1 MTKIN
6 SYSEYKYYSFLLF
19 AYFIKNRIYELPI
32 YEFIDLGNDIKNLE
46 NIYIDKIKT
55 NIIDEF
61 DKYKNIMYIYIEK
74 SLLLKQYEQKLIQN
88 NIDYNQYPYSNIKL
102 NNSRYYYHKET
113 KLNKYICKIDGK
125 LHTYTLYIYK
135 LEDKEYI
142 INKKEIEKNKNIINN
157 KKTKFI
163 DYQCSKCKLRKNSI
177 NSEYDNKDVLKII
190 NEKND
195 ITIFYNIYRYKCPL
209 NDFHLFEKN
218 ICKICKMSSDDILSN
233 NINIFNKFKQNYK
246 DYLSSITSIQ
256 NNKITD
262 MSIKNKKLLNLN
274 ILDNYKISI
283 SSNTKNITEFIETID
298 KINIEEL
305 FIFISTLS
313 KIDIKYFKILGLTE
327 GLNYSEIELIEP
339 SYDKIDNRFIK
350 ISNYIRTLSIYSNL
364 LVNLDKITNYYDY
377 DFLEI
382 INSIKLLDISKQIK
396 LNNDINLLNIFNF
409 IKMTKN
415 DNKYIIEFGLKI
427 LFNKIKDI
435 SILNKNLDNK
445 LNSYVEFIINR
456 IFKYDEL
463 FTNFNYAEL
472 KQMFTENAP
481 NFINYDIDEI
491 DNDGDDELEVDDL
504 FSYSNVDIE
513 FGDVED

>member
-1 MTKIN
+1 
-6 SYSEYKYYSFLLF
+6 
-19 AYFIKNRIYELPI
+19 
-32 YEFIDLGNDIKNLE
+32 
-46 NIYIDKIKT
+46 
-55 NIIDEF
+55 
-61 DKYKNIMYIYIEK
+61 
-74 SLLLKQYEQKLIQN
+74 
-88 NIDYNQYPYSNIKL
+88 
-102 NNSRYYYHKET
+102 
-113 KLNKYICKIDGK
+113 
-125 LHTYTLYIYK
+125 
-135 LEDKEYI
+135 
-142 INKKEIEKNKNIINN
+142 
-157 KKTKFI
+157 
-163 DYQCSKCKLRKNSI
+163 
-177 NSEYDNKDVLKII
+177 
-190 NEKND
+190 
-195 ITIFYNIYRYKCPL
+195 
-209 NDFHLFEKN
+209 
-218 ICKICKMSSDDILSN
+218 MSSDDILSK
-233 NINIFNKFKQNYK
+233 NISIFNKFKQNYK

-283 SSNTKNITEFIETID
+283 SSNTKNITEFIIKID

-491 DNDGDDELEVDDL
+491 DNDGNDELEVDDL